1 MSFPGTSSRSK
12 IVREMAARARKLAI
26 EGRWREA
33 IEINQ
38 QLIERSP
45 RDVDALNRLGKAYFE
60 LQRYRSAYETY
71 QAALEADPA
80 NIIARRN
87 LERLEPFRDIE
98 SEDAETNGER
108 PPLRYGAFIEEAG
121 KTYVDDLIETVP
133 SAQLRTLSAGEKL
146 EIEQDGKKLYFID
159 RQGQYVGSP
168 EPRLARRLAWLIDR
182 GNTYDVFVTAN
193 AGDRV
198 RVIIREVE
206 RSPDMGEE
214 MSFPQQ
220 VNAAVPR
227 AYVRDSRLFRADEN
241 DLIIPTEDEDELD
254 EELEEDDEI
263 EEADLVDAEEDDA
276 DFDEDDDDI
285 VEVAGEPDEDE

>member
-1 MSFPGTSSRSK
+1 M
-12 IVREMAARARKLAI
+12 VREMAARARRLAM

-33 IEINQ
+33 IEVNQ

-45 RDVDALNRLGKAYFE
+45 RDVDALNRLAKAYFE
-60 LQRYRSAYETY
+60 LQQYRSAYDAY

-87 LERLEPFRDIE
+87 LERLEPLRDVE
-98 SEDAETNGER
+98 SEDGEAEGER
-108 PPLRYGAFIEEAG
+108 PPLRYGVFIEEAG
-121 KTYVDDLIETVP
+121 KTYVDDLIETAP

-146 EIEQDGKKLYFID
+146 EIEQDGKKLFFVD
-159 RQGQYVGSP
+159 RQGRYVGLP
-168 EPRLARRLAWLIDR
+168 EPRLARRLAWLLER
-182 GNTYDVFVTAN
+182 GNRYDIFVTAN

-206 RSPDMGEE
+206 RGPEMGDE

-227 AYVRDSRLFRADEN
+227 AYLRDSRLFRADEN
-241 DLIIPTEDEDELD
+241 DLIIPTDDEDELD
-254 EELEEDDEI
+254 EDLDDGEDEEEDIADD
-263 EEADLVDAEEDDA
+263 DLVDA
-276 DFDEDDDDI
+276 DEDDTDFDSDDDL
-285 VEVAGEPDEDE
+285 VEVAGDADDEDE